1 MSVWIANGTHLAWL
15 IDPVDEVNHIFRSD
29 GSADT
34 MQGFGKKM
42 SSQSKVSNS
51 TFHCFNK
58 SK

>member
-42 SSQSKVSNS
+42 ITVKPVEGFELDLSLLQ
-51 TFHCFNK
+51 
-58 SK
+58 